1 VGPNSAWTLPPGR
14 PARNLVTTLT
24 ELYPLLI
31 TLMPGMKY
39 RSHEDLQLLFGAFFR
54 VLSNDKGTGKFVPV
68 LNKYQATKT

>member
-1 VGPNSAWTLPPGR
+1 
-14 PARNLVTTLT
+14 
-24 ELYPLLI
+24 
-31 TLMPGMKY
+31 MPGMKY